1 MDQITVLVCSTLHWV
16 SPTGRAVIAALADC
30 GGAFGTAPFLASRL
44 GFRDR
49 HQLARLLAYEDLPP
63 LQELAAWI
71 RVLGWLLEWEQRGT
85 ALCRLALR
93 RGADPAAYYHT
104 VNRLTGLS
112 WSEVRGRGVAW
123 VLWQLREQ
131 CEAAR
136 VRLHLTVPITRG
148 ASEA

>member
-1 MDQITVLVCSTLHWV
+1 MDQITVLVCNTLHWV
-16 SPTGRAVIAALADC
+16 SPAGRAVIAALADC
-30 GGAFGTAPFLASRL
+30 GGAFGTAPFFASRL

-49 HQLARLLAYEDLPP
+49 HQLARLLAYEGLPP

-93 RGADPAAYYHT
+93 CCADPAAYYHT

-112 WSEVRGRGVAW
+112 WSEVRRRGVAW

-136 VRLHLTVPITRG
+136 ARHHLAARLTRG